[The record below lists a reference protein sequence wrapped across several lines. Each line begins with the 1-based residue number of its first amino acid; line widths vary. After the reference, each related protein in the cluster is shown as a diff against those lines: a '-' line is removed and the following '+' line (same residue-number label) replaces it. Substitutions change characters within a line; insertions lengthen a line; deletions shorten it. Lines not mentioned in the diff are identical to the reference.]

1 MIPSGVIITKNK
13 NTPNIPV
20 GLGMALSENVDA
32 LNYFG
37 TLSKDE
43 QQQIISHAHSVES
56 KEEMQNYVDNF
67 NKYF

>member
-1 MIPSGVIITKNK
+1 MIITKNK
-13 NTPNIPV
+13 VTENIPL
-20 GLGMALSENVDA
+20 GLNAALSENVDA

-43 QQQIISHAHSVES
+43 QQQIINHAHSAES
-56 KEEMQNYVDNF
+56 KKEMQDYVNNF